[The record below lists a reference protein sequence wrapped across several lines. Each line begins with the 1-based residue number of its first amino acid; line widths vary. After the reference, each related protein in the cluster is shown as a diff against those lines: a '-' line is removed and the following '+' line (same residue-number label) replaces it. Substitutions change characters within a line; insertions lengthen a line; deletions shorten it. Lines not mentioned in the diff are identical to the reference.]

1 MDTESVRP
9 AVTELRL
16 SAFKSHRGATFPLG
30 PLTLLTGASG
40 SGKSSVLQAYE
51 ILARLGSGARL
62 GRAVAAAPGGAAG
75 CVPAWARPDGQGRRG
90 FRIGC
95 TVDGPVGPVR
105 LDVAVQAEP
114 ELRIVGERLTGGGE
128 TLLSTA
134 LTDPARRA
142 VQAAWYTAGATPVT
156 RAPLPDDRLGTAL
169 LPLRVAGKTAGQR
182 LVLAAAEQVVVA
194 LRSVFACDPR
204 PEVMR
209 GSGLG
214 GGCGAGAVTGAEA
227 ASGPGPRGATR
238 CSSGS
243 SGYGAGTAAGAVP
256 GARAAGAR
264 GGGRTSRENVGGG
277 YGPRT
282 AASGSVDAAGPG
294 AGGAGGPSGP
304 GGTGGV
310 GGPGGFT
317 DPSGAAEAGGATGN
331 RGTTG
336 ARGGT
341 GTRGTAGTRGAT
353 GSGSAS
359 RAASHAGPRADAR
372 TEADPPEGSP
382 EAFAAGSGGE
392 GAADDGG
399 MFGGSWGWSAGDGR
413 LRTACDNLPAV
424 LGRTSRECARRHAVL
439 VEAVRAGC
447 VGPVAG
453 LRAEPV
459 ERGGT
464 VGIRALV
471 ERGGLPATP
480 LEQLGDGELR
490 YVALALVLL
499 TGPEVLAM
507 DPAGEVLAARQVLG
521 LMADGL
527 DRSLDDRQAR
537 ALLEL
542 AVRMV
547 GRGHVR
553 LLGTVRDASAAEGLP
568 EVQVLHLGA

>member
-16 SAFKSHRGATFPLG
+16 SAFKSHRGATVPLG
-30 PLTLLTGASG
+30 PLTLLTGPSG

-62 GRAVAAAPGGAAG
+62 GWAVGVAPGGAAG
-75 CVPAWARPDGQGRRG
+75 CVPAWARPDEQGRRG

-142 VQAAWYTAGATPVT
+142 VQAAWYTAGSTPVT

-182 LVLAAAEQVVVA
+182 LVLAAAEQMVVA

-209 GSGLG
+209 GAGPG
-214 GGCGAGAVTGAEA
+214 GGAGAGGGAEA
-227 ASGPGPRGATR
+227 GGSGNGGG
-238 CSSGS
+238 SG
-243 SGYGAGTAAGAVP
+243 GGAGNG
-256 GARAAGAR
+256 GGGGSGGGGRGGGSRAAGGR
-264 GGGRTSRENVGGG
+264 GGGRTGG
-277 YGPRT
+277 
-282 AASGSVDAAGPG
+282 
-294 AGGAGGPSGP
+294 
-304 GGTGGV
+304 GGTGGT
-310 GGPGGFT
+310 G
-317 DPSGAAEAGGATGN
+317 EAGGG
-331 RGTTG
+331 TG
-336 ARGGT
+336 AGVRVEGALSGGF
-341 GTRGTAGTRGAT
+341 AV
-353 GSGSAS
+353 
-359 RAASHAGPRADAR
+359 
-372 TEADPPEGSP
+372 
-382 EAFAAGSGGE
+382 AAGGDGM
-392 GAADDGG
+392 ADDGG
-399 MFGGSWGWSAGDGR
+399 TSQGSWGWSAGDGR

-439 VEAVRAGC
+439 VEAVRDGC
-447 VGPVAG
+447 AGPVEG

-459 ERGGT
+459 ELAGK
-464 VGIRALV
+464 VGMRALV
-471 ERGGLPATP
+471 ERGALPAMP

-507 DPAGEVLAARQVLG
+507 DPVGEVLSARQVLG
-521 LMADGL
+521 LMADGM
-527 DRSLDDRQAR
+527 DRSLDDRQTR

-553 LLGTVRDASAAEGLP
+553 LLATVRDAAVADGLP
-568 EVQVLHLGA
+568 GVQVLHLGV